1 MVRALPDSDDAVP
14 VALAEA
20 ALTLYA
26 AVARGSGGRDDAL
39 PLLAADALLTHAF
52 EAQAEADP
60 EGVAELADRYGASGR
75 LGILAEV
82 QAEELAS

>member
-1 MVRALPDSDDAVP
+1 VRVLPDRDEAVP

-20 ALTLYA
+20 ALALYA

-52 EAQAEADP
+52 EAQAEVDP
-60 EGVAELADRYGASGR
+60 NGVADLADRYGASGR
-75 LGILAEV
+75 LGLL
-82 QAEELAS
+82 AEELPS

>member
-1 MVRALPDSDDAVP
+1 MVRVLPDHDEAVP

-20 ALTLYA
+20 ALALYA
-26 AVARGSGGRDDAL
+26 QVARGSGGRDDAL

-60 EGVAELADRYGASGR
+60 NGVADLADRYGAGGR
-75 LGILAEV
+75 LGML
-82 QAEELAS
+82 AEELAS